1 MTPSPN
7 SRTKANRKYVNAIKN
22 ENPMRMQLLWL
33 ATWIMAMTA
42 AQLTAQTFT
51 VVHSFATVSNA
62 PPGPYYNSDG
72 AYPITGVILSGNNLY
87 GTAEDGGSS
96 GNGTVFS
103 INTDGT
109 GFTTLHT
116 FTETDTSNGTNLD
129 GASPTDSLV
138 LSGNTLYGTA
148 AYGGG
153 TASGTVFAVNT
164 DGTGFAIVHTFTVAN
179 PPFYTNSDGWY
190 PYAGLV
196 LSTNTLYGTA
206 FGGGSSGYG
215 TVFAVNTDGT
225 GFRTLYSFTA
235 PVGTA
240 GVGGNGTNSDGG
252 YPYNAL
258 VLSGNTLYGTAQ
270 EAGGSAGNGT
280 VFAVNTDGT
289 GFRTLHSFTATTGAS
304 GDSGN
309 GTNSDGADPGGL
321 ILSGNTLY
329 GTAPFGGTSGNGT
342 LFVINTNGS
351 SFTTLYNFSAGSGS
365 FPFVTNSDGAEPHQG
380 LISSGNTLYGMAQF
394 GGTVGRGTLFAIN
407 TDGSGFTNLHNFAAT
422 LAGRNKAGGEEPLA
436 GLMLSGNTLYGTTAD
451 GGNFSAG
458 TVFSI
463 SFPPQLT
470 IKSSNATVTLTWSTN
485 NAGFDYT
492 GYTLQSTTNI
502 LPAAWN
508 TVSPAPVVVHG
519 QNTVSNLMSGT
530 CQFYRL
536 SQH

>member
-1 MTPSPN
+1 MKTS
-7 SRTKANRKYVNAIKN
+7 IKN
-22 ENPMRMQLLWL
+22 LLTGLGLIL
-33 ATWIMAMTA
+33 AGQA
-42 AQLTAQTFT
+42 AAQTFT
-51 VVHSFATVSNA
+51 VLHSFATVSNA

-72 AYPITGVILSGNNLY
+72 AYPITGVILSGNTLY
-87 GTAEDGGSS
+87 GTADNGGSS

-103 INTDGT
+103 VNTDGT

-116 FTETDTSNGTNLD
+116 FTETNASNGTNFD
-129 GASPTDSLV
+129 GAFPADSLV

-153 TASGTVFAVNT
+153 TGSGTVFAVNT

-179 PPFYTNSDGWY
+179 PPFFTNSDGWY

-235 PVGTA
+235 PIGTA
-240 GVGGNGTNSDGG
+240 GVEGNGTNSDGG

-270 EAGGSAGNGT
+270 EAGGGAGNGT

-289 GFRTLHSFTATTGAS
+289 GFRTLHSFTATAGAS

-342 LFVINTNGS
+342 LFAINTNGTG
-351 SFTTLYNFSAGSGS
+351 FTTLYNFTAGSGTS
-365 FPFVTNSDGAEPHQG
+365 PFVTNSDGAEPHQG
-380 LISSGNTLYGMAQF
+380 LVFSGNTLYGMAQF
-394 GGTVGRGTLFAIN
+394 GGAVARGTLFAIN
-407 TDGSGFTNLHNFAAT
+407 TDGGGFTNLHNFAAT
-422 LAGRNKAGGEEPLA
+422 PAGRVKAGGEEPLA

-470 IKSSNATVTLTWSTN
+470 INSSNATVTLTWPTN

-492 GYTLQSTTNI
+492 GYTLQSTTSI
-502 LPAAWN
+502 WPAAWN
-508 TVSPAPVVVHG
+508 AVSPAPVVVNG
-519 QNTVSNLMSGT
+519 QNTVSNLLSGT
-530 CQFYRL
+530 QQFYRL
-536 SQH
+536 SQ